1 MTHQREENFQI
12 TLPSTSSAKLF
23 PANRPQK
30 FRTQLIKRLNLGGGG
45 FGLDEWEVALVDI
58 QFPQNWPNVLE
69 NTCIGFI
76 VCFDQATQGQAP
88 TVFDIPPFMGR
99 VLKNAQAAG
108 KAATTSTSASL
119 SVADRATGAAMKAQF
134 ETEMFRFYMTTNQ
147 IPDILQYRKVTRDAD
162 IPLVG
167 KEYPWRLYTYMDCSV
182 IPKGHFASVRELG
195 NYIRARFLDLM
206 SPVNARLRAC
216 NARETDIN
224 FIYDPFTS
232 TAHFQPSGAVK
243 IYFVSNDAY
252 VMKNLFGFE
261 PTYETPATPTTAS
274 SLGIRLT
281 KQYESAAAAADA
293 DEDAPIEIRM
303 DSVLDEFKDLL
314 PCKFAVYQLPLASSR
329 PCSLE
334 HLNCMYVYSDI
345 AKSQL
350 VGDTEGQLLGIVP
363 IQAEAE
369 DVPRPGG
376 STVYYSFNPPYYIP
390 LARTEFETIDIE
402 LKTDWG
408 ADFPF
413 AADANNRI
421 CCRLDFRKKG
431 GGAAGAGV
439 SGLSR
444 YLL

>member
-1 MTHQREENFQI
+1 MSQQREENFQI
-12 TLPSTSSAKLF
+12 TLPSTSSATLF
-23 PANRPQK
+23 PTNRAQK
-30 FRTQLIKRLNLGGGG
+30 YRTQLIKRLHLGGSG
-45 FGLDEWEVALVDI
+45 FGLDEWKVALVDI

-69 NTCIGFI
+69 HTSIGFI
-76 VCFDQATQGQAP
+76 VCYDREAHGQSP
-88 TVFDIPPFMGR
+88 TVFERPPFMMS
-99 VLKNAQAAG
+99 VLQNAAAQDVDRTR
-108 KAATTSTSASL
+108 TT
-119 SVADRATGAAMKAQF
+119 VAGPTKKMEF
-134 ETEMFRFYMTTNQ
+134 ETEMFKLYMTTDKLAD
-147 IPDILQYRKVTRDAD
+147 PLQYRKVLSKAH

-167 KEYPWRLYTYMDCSV
+167 DEAPWRLDTYMDSCI

-206 SPVNARLRAC
+206 SPVNARLRAAS
-216 NARETDIN
+216 AREVDLT
-224 FIYDPFTS
+224 FSYDPFTS
-232 TAHFQPSGAVK
+232 TAHFHPSGPVK
-243 IYFVSNDAY
+243 IYFCSNDAY
-252 VMKNLFGFE
+252 VLKNLFGFQ
-261 PTYETPATPTTAS
+261 PTYETPATHTTAS
-274 SLGIRLT
+274 SLGIRLIQ
-281 KQYESAAAAADA
+281 QYEFAAAAAAAADDDA
-293 DEDAPIEIRM
+293 DVGPQIRKETP
-303 DSVLDEFKDLL
+303 LDHFKDIL
-314 PCKFAVYQLPLASSR
+314 PSKFALYQLPIESTR

-363 IQAEAE
+363 IQAEPE

-390 LARTEFETIDIE
+390 LAKTEFETIDIE

-413 AADANNRI
+413 ATDANNRI

-431 GGAAGAGV
+431 AGAGA
-439 SGLSR
+439 SALSR

>member
-1 MTHQREENFQI
+1 MAQQREENFQI
-12 TLPSTSSAKLF
+12 TLPSTSSATLF
-23 PANRPQK
+23 PTNRSQK
-30 FRTQLIKRLNLGGGG
+30 YRTQLIKRLHLGGSG

-69 NTCIGFI
+69 HTAIGFI
-76 VCFDQATQGQAP
+76 VCYDQKAHGQSP
-88 TVFDIPPFMGR
+88 IVCDIPPFMMN
-99 VLKNAQAAG
+99 VLRKAVPPDGAS
-108 KAATTSTSASL
+108 AATTTVGL
-119 SVADRATGAAMKAQF
+119 TATATKKSDF
-134 ETEMFRFYMTTNQ
+134 ETEMFKFYMTTDK
-147 IPDILQYRKVTRDAD
+147 IADILQYRKVTNPAHV
-162 IPLVG
+162 PLVG
-167 KEYPWRLYTYMDCSV
+167 DEYPWRLYTYMDCCL

-195 NYIRARFLDLM
+195 NYIRTRFLELM
-206 SPVNARLRAC
+206 TPVNARLRAKR
-216 NARETDIN
+216 AAEVDLT
-224 FIYDPFTS
+224 FHFDPFTS
-232 TAHFQPSGAVK
+232 TAHFQPSGPVK

-252 VMKNLFGFE
+252 VLKTLFGFQ
-261 PTYETPATPTTAS
+261 PSYETPATPTTAS
-274 SLGIRLT
+274 SLGIKLIQ
-281 KQYESAAAAADA
+281 QYQFPTGGQHVADED
-293 DEDAPIEIRM
+293 DEDAPPQIRRS
-303 DSVLDEFKDLL
+303 SVLDQFKDEL
-314 PCKFAVYQLPLASSR
+314 PCKFALYELPLESTR

-390 LARTEFETIDIE
+390 LAKNEFETIDIE

-421 CCRLDFRKKG
+421 CCRLDFRKRG
-431 GGAAGAGV
+431 TGSGA
-439 SGLSR
+439 SSLSR